1 MITSFTSIFKLKF
14 KLGHFAT
21 NLGLKIGFNTKK
33 NAYTM
38 NFWEG
43 INGELLKASA
53 SECKSFLYFL
63 KILKRRPLGYEEGE
77 VVSTPFTPLPLHAWL
92 LNLRA
97 GRGGGWLFFSRS
109 LTHCVIHKLT
119 VSNFT

>member
-14 KLGHFAT
+14 KLGYFAT

-63 KILKRRPLGYEEGE
+63 KILKKKTSRIWGRGGRIHTLY
-77 VVSTPFTPLPLHAWL
+77 STPFARLVVKSEGW
-92 LNLRA
+92 
-97 GRGGGWLFFSRS
+97 GGGWLFFSRS

>member
-14 KLGHFAT
+14 KLGYFAT

-53 SECKSFLYFL
+53 SECKSFLYFFKNSEKEDL
-63 KILKRRPLGYEEGE
+63 
-77 VVSTPFTPLPLHAWL
+77 
-92 LNLRA
+92 
-97 GRGGGWLFFSRS
+97 
-109 LTHCVIHKLT
+109 
-119 VSNFT
+119 